1 MYTHYHGTTN
11 TYACIDKAYTNTKM
25 RPNIR
30 IKHIVYS
37 FSDNVHA
44 VLLER
49 KNKDV
54 NIRKEYW
61 ILNNALLNDKEYKN
75 TITLLWNNWR
85 SQKHWFN
92 SVSQSWEK
100 GKKHVKDFTKLYT
113 RATTKQKKQNATLEK
128 RLRNIY
134 TKIDK
139 KPELQ
144 TMPDNL
150 RIQLFNIEIKEAQ
163 GTKVRSRIQYEL
175 EGEK

>member
-1 MYTHYHGTTN
+1 M
-11 TYACIDKAYTNTKM
+11 
-25 RPNIR
+25 
-30 IKHIVYS
+30 
-37 FSDNVHA
+37 
-44 VLLER
+44 
-49 KNKDV
+49 
-54 NIRKEYW
+54 
-61 ILNNALLNDKEYKN
+61 
-75 TITLLWNNWR
+75 
-85 SQKHWFN
+85 
-92 SVSQSWEK
+92 
-100 GKKHVKDFTKLYT
+100 
-113 RATTKQKKQNATLEK
+113 EK